1 MPQKGDSGLS
11 QGLEDLSRN
20 RTLTA
25 QCVSHGPGLL
35 RGCTRNQGLQDSRQ
49 NPLPDHA
56 QQPPDTPK
64 PRDVHKTGLHAS
76 KMPRPRNRGKD

>member
-25 QCVSHGPGLL
+25 QCVSHEPGLL

-49 NPLPDHA
+49 NP
-56 QQPPDTPK
+56 
-64 PRDVHKTGLHAS
+64 
-76 KMPRPRNRGKD
+76 